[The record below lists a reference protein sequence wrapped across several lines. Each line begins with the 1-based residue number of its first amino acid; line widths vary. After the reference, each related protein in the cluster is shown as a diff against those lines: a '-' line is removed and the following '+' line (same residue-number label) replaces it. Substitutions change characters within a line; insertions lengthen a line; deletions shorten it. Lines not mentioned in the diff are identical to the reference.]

1 MVADYRTRLI
11 GSLAFQC
18 RPFGRHFFSQA
29 LDIEPRRLTH
39 SACQYHSTMPT
50 RRLISKAAQRCTRA
64 IPSPAPPRKHP
75 RRFRVRLVHAPT
87 KVHPSP
93 APSKS
98 IPEAQKQ
105 KNALNCNF
113 FAIRDCCELSN
124 HGSRRKSAGNQP
136 ISCPFP
142 LCSNKKESA
151 IAKKLHEYRD
161 FCFHSG
167 KIAVTEQILKRNT
180 SKRAT
185 TPLARTDNEESPRA
199 ATADVG
205 RGRAGLR
212 VAQDVSAASGIR
224 RLTRRQQRKIC
235 AS

>member
-11 GSLAFQC
+11 GSLVFQC

-39 SACQYHSTMPT
+39 SACQHHSTIPT

-64 IPSPAPPRKHP
+64 IPSQHHPESTHGAFGSALFTHRPR
-75 RRFRVRLVHAPT
+75 FT
-87 KVHPSP
+87 PSP

-98 IPEAQKQ
+98 ILGAQKQ

-142 LCSNKKESA
+142 LCSDKRESA

-167 KIAVTEQILKRNT
+167 KIAVTEQILKRDT
-180 SKRAT
+180 AKKS
-185 TPLARTDNEESPRA
+185 DNP
-199 ATADVG
+199 
-205 RGRAGLR
+205 
-212 VAQDVSAASGIR
+212 SGKYR
-224 RLTRRQQRKIC
+224 
-235 AS
+235 